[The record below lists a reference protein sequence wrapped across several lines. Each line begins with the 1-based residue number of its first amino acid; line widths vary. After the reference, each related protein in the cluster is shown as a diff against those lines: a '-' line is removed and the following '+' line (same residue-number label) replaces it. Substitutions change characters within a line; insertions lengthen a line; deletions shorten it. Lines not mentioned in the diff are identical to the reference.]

1 MNVLNILLN
10 YKMYVLLLLFFFI
23 EQRRCALTGPIR
35 VSRQGNTDLSATLCM
50 TQSKLNIDCRTL
62 HPAHFNH
69 LCHVTDFFI
78 FEKIKINNKQ
88 ERKKQDLGEE
98 TRFR

>member
-10 YKMYVLLLLFFFI
+10 NKMYVLLLLFFFI

-35 VSRQGNTDLSATLCM
+35 VSWQGNTDLSATLCM
-50 TQSKLNIDCRTL
+50 TQLKLTIDCRTF

-69 LCHVTDFFI
+69 SCHVTVFFI
-78 FEKIKINNKQ
+78 FEKIKINNK
-88 ERKKQDLGEE
+88 
-98 TRFR
+98 